1 MGLSRWACGGGLGLL
16 LALGACSDNG
26 GGGSSAPISASYPT
40 DAALSCKQVLAEI
53 THENMVIKQ
62 ANAASAQDSST
73 SLLNQAGNGS
83 PVPQTEGAVADFAP
97 TSSGETP
104 QQLAADQTGT
114 GAVAR
119 ANALVTLGKQK
130 KCFL

>member
-1 MGLSRWACGGGLGLL
+1 MSCRVVVVIVGVMLTVSG
-16 LALGACSDNG
+16 CSQPVATTEPVSNG
-26 GGGSSAPISASYPT
+26 GSYPSDVT
-40 DAALSCKQVLAEI
+40 LGCPQIVREI

-62 ANAASAQDSST
+62 ANAAAASPSST
-73 SLLNQAGNGS
+73 GVLNQAGNGS
-83 PVPQTEGAVADFAP
+83 PVLETEGAAADFAP

-104 QQLAADQTGT
+104 EQLAADQTGT

-119 ANALVTLGKQK
+119 AKALVVLGKQK

>member
-1 MGLSRWACGGGLGLL
+1 MYSGGLGLL
-16 LALGACSDNG
+16 LAMGACSDDG
-26 GGGSSAPISASYPT
+26 TAGPTAATSASYPT
-40 DAALSCKQVLAEI
+40 DALLSCKQILAEI

-62 ANAASAQDSST
+62 ASAASAQDSST
-73 SLLNQAGNGS
+73 SMLNQAGNGS
-83 PVPQTEGAVADFAP
+83 PVPSTEGAVADFAP

-119 ANALVTLGKQK
+119 ANALITLGKQK
-130 KCFL
+130 KCFQ